1 MAAATAAALFSTITP
16 PDRRRAYP
24 RLARG
29 AVIFRNGTFTKRNI
43 PMRPNATDYLTSNYF
58 KGVALEPDVI
68 IETKI
73 VSVRDRE
80 FDDGPKVI
88 VYTDYQGKGL
98 VLNQTKLQ
106 TLISAY
112 GLNYDNWIGKTILI
126 KRGTTMYGADKVACV
141 EIEAVVAER
150 IGADKRPALEG
161 SRRGSTDIRS
171 GKGAWNDAPS
181 PDDAPDGPKALDDD
195 IPY

>member
-1 MAAATAAALFSTITP
+1 
-16 PDRRRAYP
+16 
-24 RLARG
+24 
-29 AVIFRNGTFTKRNI
+29 
-43 PMRPNATDYLTSNYF
+43 MRPNATDYLTSNYF

-126 KRGTTMYGADKVACV
+126 KRGTTMYGADRVACV
-141 EIEAVVAER
+141 EIEAVTAER
-150 IGADKRPALEG
+150 IGADKRPVIEG
-161 SRRGSTDIRS
+161 PQRGSTNIRS
-171 GKGAWNDAPS
+171 GRGAWDGPKRTWDDAPS
-181 PDDAPDGPKALDDD
+181 PEPDDPGPKPNDD